1 MRAVETESSDDEY
14 GQEFTMPKTRKQK
27 LGGATTQQSETAQ
40 PA

>member
-27 LGGATTQQSETAQ
+27 
-40 PA
+40 